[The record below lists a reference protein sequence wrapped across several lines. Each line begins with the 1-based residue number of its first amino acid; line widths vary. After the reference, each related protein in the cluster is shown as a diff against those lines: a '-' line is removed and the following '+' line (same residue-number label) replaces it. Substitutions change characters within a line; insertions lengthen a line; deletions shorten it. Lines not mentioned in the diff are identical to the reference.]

1 MIQRSAVVVGT
12 YLIASFGLTA
22 LSHVLDERLK
32 TETGLVQ
39 SVVADIDG
47 ERVTLLQRTT
57 SSIDLSFLDDDPQLP
72 RLFFDA
78 RWDGVWYVPEDLSV
92 DVYVSGD
99 DFVALRIDDELVLER
114 SVTAGM
120 DVQSRQLA
128 LDSGLHRLSV
138 QYVQR
143 GGVYDLNVH
152 WAPSGGRPGPFY
164 AEHLFPTAPTPE
176 QIVRNERLLLFWRLA
191 MAVWIVPPFA
201 WLLWIG
207 IPALAHFWRYRLPA
221 EARRA
226 WYWYTSIA
234 GEHWASPN
242 AGMRTRQKTWT
253 LLGVAVVVLLFGMPL
268 FIGLGSEDLHNDEAI
283 YSYAVDRII
292 ESGEWLTPELSPPTV
307 FPGDPVYHRAA
318 FFEKPPLKFWIVA
331 LPIRL
336 GLLPHDEFG
345 LRFWDGVFAVIAF
358 VYVFLIGR
366 RLVDPVCGIAAV
378 FLLFVHSPLMF
389 GNHSLRS
396 NVMEAAL
403 VLSYAGGIHHFLAW
417 SESDRPSIRR
427 IHIFSIAGW
436 FALGFMTKFVA
447 VGFLPVVVGT
457 MALSVR
463 DWRQRLLVDV
473 RWWAAA
479 AGTAIILIVPWF
491 AHEYATHGSGFW
503 DIMFGA
509 HVYDRMRGTL
519 APSHIQPWSFYYAEL
534 YRNLNSA
541 GTVGWVIVGTV
552 LWTLESMRQRWKG
565 GALVL
570 AWYLIS
576 IGIISMSVA
585 KLYHYSFPFLPA
597 VALVGAYPISL
608 VARFTQ
614 RLYVHSWWPEWTA
627 RSAWLRPAR
636 YVVVVLPVA
645 FLLYAWPVG
654 QYGAM
659 LSSFESGRRPM
670 SVLRTCLVNEFDT
683 LQATSPNV
691 VSRVYMHFPEGI
703 GLIHSFYYYYRVF
716 DQWERL
722 DSPSDADLFARI
734 FVPSHRAVTLVLL
747 DDYEAF
753 LARIGSPELE
763 EELRVWATEPGNT
776 AFADGYDVKSLA
788 ATSPTAVQIIGPG
801 TTGVVFVLPGP
812 LSRCADVAA
821 RAGAVLVRSG

>member
-1 MIQRSAVVVGT
+1 MIPRSTVVVGT
-12 YLIASFGLTA
+12 YLIACVGLTG
-22 LSHVLDERLK
+22 LSDLLDERLK

-39 SVVADIDG
+39 SVVADVDG
-47 ERVTLLQRTT
+47 ERATLLRRTT
-57 SSIDLSFLDDDPQLP
+57 SRIDLSFLDDNPRLP
-72 RLFFDA
+72 RRFFDA
-78 RWDGVWYVPEDLSV
+78 RWDGVWYVPDDLSV
-92 DVYVSGD
+92 DVYAGGD
-99 DFVALRIDDELVLER
+99 DFVAVRIDDELVLER
-114 SVTAGM
+114 GVTAGM
-120 DVQSRQLA
+120 DVASRRLA
-128 LDSGLHRLSV
+128 LASGLHRLSV
-138 QYVQR
+138 EYVQR
-143 GGVYDLNVH
+143 GGAHGLNVQ

-164 AEHLFPTAPTPE
+164 AEHLFPTTPTPE
-176 QIVRNERLLLFWRLA
+176 QIVRNLRLVLFWRFA
-191 MAVWIVPPFA
+191 MAAWIVPPIA
-201 WLLWIG
+201 YLLWIG
-207 IPALAHFWRYRLPA
+207 IPAVAHFRRYRLPA
-221 EARRA
+221 AARCV
-226 WYWYTSIA
+226 WHWYTSVA
-234 GEHWASPN
+234 GERWASPN
-242 AGMRTRQKTWT
+242 AGTRTHQRTWT

-292 ESGEWLTPELSPPTV
+292 ESGEWLTPESSPQTA
-307 FPGDPVYHRAA
+307 FPGDPGDRREA

-378 FLLFVHSPLMF
+378 FLLLVHFPLMF
-389 GNHSLRS
+389 GHGLRS

-403 VLSYAGGIHHFLAW
+403 VLSYAGGIYHFLAW
-417 SESDRPSIRR
+417 SESDRPSTRR
-427 IHIFSIAGW
+427 IHIFSVAGW
-436 FALGFMTKFVA
+436 FTLGFMTKFVA

-457 MALSVR
+457 TALCVR

-491 AHEYATHGSGFW
+491 AYEYATHGSRFW

-519 APSHIQPWSFYYAEL
+519 APSHTQPWSYYYAEL
-534 YRNLNSA
+534 YRHLDSA
-541 GTVGWVIVGTV
+541 GALGWVIVGAV
-552 LWTLESMRQRWKG
+552 LWVLESVRRRWKG
-565 GALVL
+565 GVLVL
-570 AWYLIS
+570 AWYLIP

-608 VARFTQ
+608 VARFAQ
-614 RLYVHSWWPEWTA
+614 RLYVHASWSEWTT
-627 RSAWLRPAR
+627 RSAWLRPVR
-636 YVVVVLPVA
+636 YVVVALPVI

-659 LSSFESGRRPM
+659 LRAFESGRRPM
-670 SVLRTCLVNEFDT
+670 SVLRTCLVNEFNT

-691 VSRVYMHFPEGI
+691 VSRVYMHLPGGR
-703 GLIHSFYYYYRVF
+703 GLIHPFYYYYRVF
-716 DQWERL
+716 DQWEHL
-722 DSPSDADLFARI
+722 ESPSDADLFARI
-734 FVPSHRAVTLVLL
+734 FVPSHRSVSLVPL
-747 DDYEAF
+747 DEYEAF
-753 LARIGSPELE
+753 LERIESPELE
-763 EELRVWATEPGNT
+763 AELQAWATEPGNA
-776 AFADGYDVKSLA
+776 AFADGYDFKSLTA
-788 ATSPTAVQIIGPG
+788 ISPTGVQITGAG
-801 TTGVVFVLPGP
+801 LSGVVFVLPGP

-821 RAGAVLVRSG
+821 REGAVLVRAE